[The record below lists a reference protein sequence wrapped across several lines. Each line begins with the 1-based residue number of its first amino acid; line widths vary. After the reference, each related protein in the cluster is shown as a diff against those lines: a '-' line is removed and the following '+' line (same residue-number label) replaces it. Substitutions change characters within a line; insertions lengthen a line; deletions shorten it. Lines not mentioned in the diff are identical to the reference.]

1 MPDNTLLNFKKLP
14 RFAEICPDDVGAA
27 VDSVLTAAEQTADA
41 VADESSPS
49 WETVCAPLEAADEA
63 IARVWNQVEHMHAV
77 MSTPSWRAAYRDN
90 LEKISAHSARM
101 GQHEGVYQQLQT
113 LTQSETLSPTQ
124 KKIVADALQDFQLSG
139 IALADEQKTI
149 FRRHSEKLSALSA
162 AFVEHLLDATN
173 DYALDIASEEDL
185 GDMPPDLKQAAA
197 LAAGDNNSFRFTLQ
211 QPSYVAFM
219 QYSPARKQRRELY
232 YAYNTRASEFG
243 NAARDNTPLV
253 TEILELRAKQAS
265 LLGFDDYAHMALQTR
280 MAGTPHEAL
289 DFLYDLAARAYPAA
303 VKELEAMRAFAATEL
318 GIDDLQPWDVGFV
331 SEHMCRRQFDF
342 SDAELRPYLRVDKVL
357 DGLFSCAEKLFGV
370 CATAVPTSLWL
381 PEAQY
386 FKLHTRNG
394 EEIGGLYLDLYARD
408 TKRGGAWMADALSR
422 CRRSGTLQL
431 PVAHV
436 TCNFAPP
443 KAGSQALLN
452 WDEAVTLFH
461 EFGHALHHLL
471 TEVEEF
477 SASGISGVEW
487 DAVELPS
494 QFMENFIWDWRVLEP
509 MTAHIK
515 TGEPMP
521 KALFDKALAARQ
533 FQSGLRLVR
542 QLEFALFDLKLHS
555 GTPRP
560 FMAVLKEARQQ
571 TAVLPAPEWNRF
583 PCCFSHIFAGGY
595 AAGYYSYLWAEVLA
609 ADAFAL
615 FTESGDVLNAELG
628 SRFRQEV
635 LAVGGSRP
643 AMQSFTAFR
652 GRVPKPAALLKHYGL
667 VD

>member
-1 MPDNTLLNFKKLP
+1 
-14 RFAEICPDDVGAA
+14 
-27 VDSVLTAAEQTADA
+27 
-41 VADESSPS
+41 
-49 WETVCAPLEAADEA
+49 
-63 IARVWNQVEHMHAV
+63 
-77 MSTPSWRAAYRDN
+77 
-90 LEKISAHSARM
+90 
-101 GQHEGVYQQLQT
+101 
-113 LTQSETLSPTQ
+113 
-124 KKIVADALQDFQLSG
+124 
-139 IALADEQKTI
+139 
-149 FRRHSEKLSALSA
+149 
-162 AFVEHLLDATN
+162 
-173 DYALDIASEEDL
+173 
-185 GDMPPDLKQAAA
+185 
-197 LAAGDNNSFRFTLQ
+197 
-211 QPSYVAFM
+211 
-219 QYSPARKQRRELY
+219 
-232 YAYNTRASEFG
+232 
-243 NAARDNTPLV
+243 
-253 TEILELRAKQAS
+253 
-265 LLGFDDYAHMALQTR
+265 
-280 MAGTPHEAL
+280 
-289 DFLYDLAARAYPAA
+289 
-303 VKELEAMRAFAATEL
+303 
-318 GIDDLQPWDVGFV
+318 
-331 SEHMCRRQFDF
+331 
-342 SDAELRPYLRVDKVL
+342 LRVDKVL